1 MELLQLKQFKIRWFI
16 LYAIG
21 IFIGIAILST
31 LFPYSPSKQ
40 EWITLFISICLM
52 LYVLYQSNKHR
63 FTYSEA
69 RVGEVMTG
77 ARWTKYLS
85 LTACLQLAAY
95 ASGIAVL
102 MFVFLRLENKIRDFF
117 YNFLSSEEIAY
128 VPLIVY
134 ILFFVNICIL
144 APIWEELFFRGIL
157 LRRLTLKWSPQK
169 SIIVS
174 SLLFGLIHVNP
185 ITVLFA
191 FFFGCVLGYAYL
203 KTKSIIVPI
212 VVHSFSNILG
222 FLQFCWAN
230 KSSSELLPTTEGAQM
245 ILRISGITFVVVCL
259 IALVIA
265 LKYFKNF
272 RKLTFQSK
280 YADVPFE

>member
-1 MELLQLKQFKIRWFI
+1 MSQLKQFKIRWFI
-16 LYAIG
+16 FYSIV
-21 IFIGIAILST
+21 IFIGITIFSVI
-31 LFPYSPSKQ
+31 FPYAPSKQ
-40 EWITLFISICLM
+40 EWVTLFISICL
-52 LYVLYQSNKHR
+52 LFYVLHQSKKQQ

-69 RVGEVMTG
+69 QIGEVMTG

-85 LTACLQLAAY
+85 LTACLQVAAY
-95 ASGIAVL
+95 SSGIAVL
-102 MFVFLRLENKIRDFF
+102 MFVFLRLENEIREFF
-117 YNFLSSEEIAY
+117 LNILGVDQNVI

-157 LRRLTLKWSPQK
+157 LRRLTIKWSPQK

-185 ITVLFA
+185 LTVIFA
-191 FFFGCVLGYAYL
+191 FFLGCVLGYVYL

-212 VVHSFSNILG
+212 VVHSCSNILA
-222 FLQFCWAN
+222 FLQFIWAN
-230 KSSSELLPTTEGAQM
+230 RSSAELLPTTAGAQM
-245 ILRISGITFVVVCL
+245 TLRISGITFVLACL

-265 LKYFKNF
+265 MKYYKSFRNLTLQQKN
-272 RKLTFQSK
+272 
-280 YADVPFE
+280 ADVPFE